1 MLTEDHQR
9 FIDSYLQ
16 TYSMEKAAMDIG
28 IPKDK
33 ALTAAIDLLANKE
46 IQEAMNKRIEE
57 LTDIANTVKL
67 TKERLLI
74 TMLFQYEK
82 ANKYNKTKEAV
93 DILAKIA
100 EVSGIDFKNVNIDPV
115 NFIMSNLDINKI

>member
-1 MLTEDHQR
+1 
-9 FIDSYLQ
+9 
-16 TYSMEKAAMDIG
+16 MDIG